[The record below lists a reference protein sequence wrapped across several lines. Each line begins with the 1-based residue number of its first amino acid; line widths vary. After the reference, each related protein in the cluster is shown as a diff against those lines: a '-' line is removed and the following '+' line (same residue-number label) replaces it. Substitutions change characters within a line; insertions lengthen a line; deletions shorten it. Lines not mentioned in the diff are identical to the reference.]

1 MQKFM
6 GLLISGLATGAIYS
20 VMASCLV
27 LSFETSGIFNF
38 ALPAIAFT
46 CAYFYYQMN
55 TALSI
60 PIVPAAILTVL
71 VFAPLLGLGLN
82 KLVFG
87 RLSTAP
93 VYVRVV
99 GTIGVLIALP
109 NFVLWFVGPFLGDTL
124 GLGVADLTKDGENA
138 GYGIPGIG
146 PTPPKVFSL
155 SWIGLHDVRL
165 NTDQVAV
172 FVFAAVAAAVL
183 YIVIRRTQVGL
194 QMRAQVDRAPLATL
208 RGIDPGRTS
217 GIAWMLSVTL
227 ASLAGVLIAPLFH
240 LDNSTFVIV
249 VFASLCAVAIV
260 GMRSIPLAF
269 AVGLALG
276 VFQNL
281 VAGYKT
287 DILPDFLNK
296 LTGVDSAIPY
306 VLLLVAL
313 VFVGV
318 RGGRAAG
325 SVADERPP
333 PDHRASLPSW
343 RRKLPWVIFTT
354 LLVLYAIGALPW
366 PENAPYVRSSILA
379 PGLALGI
386 VFLSFVVVTGIGGMA
401 SLAQAAFVTAGGF
414 AAGWALQTADATH
427 PPPWAKWDFDIP
439 LVLHNGHLNFLLA
452 CLLGALVAG
461 VLGGLIAL
469 TVRRLGPLELALA
482 TFALAWVVFFLA
494 FQNDNISNSDI
505 GYQFVPPKFDFFGIH
520 TFDFS
525 SSSQLMCL
533 LLGVFGLFS
542 LLVHNLRHSAS
553 GRAMYASR
561 SSAVAA
567 QASGIST
574 ARAQVALFAVSAVI
588 AGFGGAL
595 YGVTTISMT
604 RQTAPPLIGLIWLAV
619 AVTFGVRRPGGA
631 LLAGLAFAGGAEV
644 WHQISEFSFM
654 PTEISTLTTSP
665 YFLAMLFGLG
675 AIGLA
680 KNPDGVLSA
689 AGLKRQQK
697 RRAKERQAQVVADSA
712 VTPAT
717 EVRALDTSSS
727 APEHD
732 STARVDLVGQRS
744 PAPVAPRAGT
754 ALLLEDV
761 VAGYGDAEV
770 LHGVTIAVRPG
781 EIMAVLGRN
790 GAGKSTLCNAAAG
803 AVPLTS
809 GHVLLGDADVSTQPP
824 FVRSRRGLTLVPEVR
839 GVFPGLTVDE
849 NLRIMLQ
856 NRELRDRAYDR
867 FPALRDRRD
876 QVAGLLSGGEQQ
888 MLSLAPALAEPPEVL
903 IADEPTLGLAP
914 LVAEVVLE
922 AIAELRSVGTAILL
936 AEEKASEVMKL
947 ADMVT
952 VVELGRVAWT
962 KPTDAVTEDELAAV
976 YLSGALETA
985 DDVADAAL
993 APTDE
998 ARVGEGEEEPT
1009 PRRRTRST
1017 QQDRP

>member
-1 MQKFM
+1 M

-55 TALSI
+55 TALAI
-60 PIVPAAILTVL
+60 PIVPAAILTVV
-71 VFAPLLGLGLN
+71 VFAPLLGLALN
-82 KLVFG
+82 KLIFA
-87 RLSTAP
+87 RLATAP

-109 NFVLWFVGPFLGDTL
+109 NFALWFVGAVLADTL

-155 SWIGLHDVRL
+155 SWIGLHDVHL

-172 FVFAAVAAAVL
+172 FVFAAVAAVVL
-183 YIVIRRTQVGL
+183 YVVIRRTHVGL

-208 RGIDPGRTS
+208 RGIDPNRTS
-217 GIAWMLSVTL
+217 GIAWMLSVAL

-249 VFASLCAVAIV
+249 VFASLCAVAIA

-287 DILPDFLNK
+287 DILPDFLSK

-306 VLLLVAL
+306 VLLIVAL
-313 VFVGV
+313 VFVGT
-318 RGGRAAG
+318 RRGRAAG
-325 SVADERPP
+325 SIADERPP

-343 RRKLPWVIFTT
+343 RRKLPWAIFGTIM
-354 LLVLYAIGALPW
+354 VLYAIGALPW

-379 PGLALGI
+379 PGLALAI

-439 LVLHNGHLNFLLA
+439 LVLHNGRMNFLVA
-452 CLLGALVAG
+452 CLLGAVVAG
-461 VLGGLIAL
+461 ILGALIAL

-494 FQNDNISNSDI
+494 FQNDNISNSTI
-505 GYQFVPPKFDFFGIH
+505 GYQFLPPTFDFFGIH

-525 SSSQLMCL
+525 SSSQLVCL
-533 LLGVFGLFS
+533 LLGVFGLLS
-542 LLVHNLRHSAS
+542 LLVHNLKHSAT

-604 RQTAPPLIGLIWLAV
+604 RDTAPPLVGLIWLAV

-631 LLAGLAFAGGAEV
+631 LLAGLAFAGGTEV
-644 WHQISEFSFM
+644 WHQLSEFSFM
-654 PTEISTLTTSP
+654 PGEISTLTTSP

-680 KNPDGVLSA
+680 RNPDGVLSA
-689 AGLKRQQK
+689 AGLRRHEK
-697 RRAKERQAQVVADSA
+697 RRAKERKATVQRASTRELSPSA
-712 VTPAT
+712 NGSSPVGSVDVIVERDVPSAPAT
-717 EVRALDTSSS
+717 D
-727 APEHD
+727 D
-732 STARVDLVGQRS
+732 C
-744 PAPVAPRAGT
+744 
-754 ALLLEDV
+754 ALLLQGV

-770 LHGVTIAVRPG
+770 LHGVTIAVRSG

-790 GAGKSTLCNAAAG
+790 GAGKSTLCNVAAG
-803 AVPLTS
+803 AVELTS
-809 GHVLLGDADVSTQPP
+809 GHVVLAGEDVSAQPA
-824 FVRSRRGLTLVPEVR
+824 FARSRRGLTLVPEAR
-839 GVFPGLTVDE
+839 GVFPGLTVEE
-849 NLRIMLQ
+849 NLRLVLQ
-856 NRELRDRAYDR
+856 DRALRDRAYDR
-867 FPALRDRRD
+867 FPVLRDRRN

-888 MLSLAPALAEPPEVL
+888 MLSLAPALAQPPEVL

-922 AIAELRSVGTAILL
+922 ALSDLRASGTAILL

-947 ADMVT
+947 ADIVT

-962 KPTDAVTEDELAAV
+962 RPRAAVSEEELAAV
-976 YLSGALETA
+976 YLSAALET
-985 DDVADAAL
+985 DDGQDADAVPA
-993 APTDE
+993 DE
-998 ARVGEGEEEPT
+998 RDAVHVAE
-1009 PRRRTRST
+1009 RRGADATS
-1017 QQDRP
+1017 

>member
-55 TALSI
+55 TALAL

-71 VFAPLLGLGLN
+71 VFAPLLGLALN
-82 KLVFG
+82 KLIFA

-109 NFVLWFVGPFLGDTL
+109 NFALWFIGAFLGDTL
-124 GLGVADLTKDGENA
+124 GLSVADLTKDGENA

-146 PTPPKVFSL
+146 PTPPKVVSL
-155 SWIGLHDVRL
+155 SWVGLHDVRL
-165 NTDQVAV
+165 NTDQIAV

-183 YIVIRRTQVGL
+183 YVVIRRTQVGL
-194 QMRAQVDRAPLATL
+194 QMRAQVDRSSLATL
-208 RGIDPGRTS
+208 RGIDPNRTS

-227 ASLAGVLIAPLFH
+227 ASLAGILIAPLFH

-249 VFASLCAVAIV
+249 VFASLCAVAIA

-281 VAGYKT
+281 VAGYKS

-313 VFVGV
+313 VFLGA
-318 RGGRAAG
+318 RRGRAAG

-333 PDHRASLPSW
+333 PDHRSSLPSW
-343 RRKLPWVIFTT
+343 RRKLPWAIFAT

-366 PENAPYVRSSILA
+366 PENAPYVRSAILA
-379 PGLALGI
+379 PGLALAI

-414 AAGWALQTADATH
+414 AAGWALQSADATH
-427 PPPWAKWDFDIP
+427 PPPWATWDFDIP
-439 LVLHNGHLNFLLA
+439 LVLHNGHLNFLWA
-452 CLLGALVAG
+452 CVLGALVAG
-461 VLGGLIAL
+461 ILGALIAL
-469 TVRRLGPLELALA
+469 TVRHLGPLELALA

-494 FQNDNISNSDI
+494 FQNDNISNSSI
-505 GYQFVPPKFDFFGIH
+505 GYQFLPPTFDFFGIH

-525 SSSQLMCL
+525 SSSQLLCL
-533 LLGVFGLFS
+533 LLGVFGLFA
-542 LLVHNLRHSAS
+542 LLVHNLKHSAT

-604 RQTAPPLIGLIWLAV
+604 RDTAPPLVGLIWLAV

-631 LLAGLAFAGGAEV
+631 LLAGLAFAGGFEV
-644 WHQISEFSFM
+644 WHQLSEFSFV
-654 PTEISTLTTSP
+654 PGEVSTLTTSP

-689 AGLKRQQK
+689 AGLKRQEK
-697 RRAKERQAQVVADSA
+697 RRAKSRQAQADGAPVVEPS
-712 VTPAT
+712 AT
-717 EVRALDTSSS
+717 EVSPQELNPSASGSSS
-727 APEHD
+727 APRVEVTGER
-732 STARVDLVGQRS
+732 SARPS
-744 PAPVAPRAGT
+744 PAPDDC
-754 ALLLEDV
+754 ALLLDDV

-770 LHGVTIAVRPG
+770 LHGMTIAVRAG

-790 GAGKSTLCNAAAG
+790 GAGKSTLCNVAAG
-803 AVPLTS
+803 AVALTS
-809 GHVLLGDADVSTQPP
+809 GHVVLAGDDVSAQPA
-824 FVRSRRGLTLVPEVR
+824 FVRTRRGLTLVPEAR
-839 GVFPGLTVDE
+839 GVFPGLTVEE
-849 NLRIMLQ
+849 NLRVVLQ
-856 NRELRDRAYDR
+856 DRELRDRAYDR
-867 FPALRDRRD
+867 FPVLGDRRR

-888 MLSLAPALAEPPEVL
+888 MLSLAPALAEPPKVL

-922 AIAELRSVGTAILL
+922 ALSDLRVAGTAILL
-936 AEEKASEVMKL
+936 AEEKAAEVMKL
-947 ADMVT
+947 ADVVT
-952 VVELGRVAWT
+952 VVELGRIAWT
-962 KPTDAVTEDELAAV
+962 RPREDVTEEELAAV
-976 YLSGALETA
+976 YLSAGPETEGSG
-985 DDVADAAL
+985 DDAAV
-993 APTDE
+993 AATDGDQ
-998 ARVGEGEEEPT
+998 ARRRGEE
-1009 PRRRTRST
+1009 RRGAGAGAGS
-1017 QQDRP
+1017 

>member
-38 ALPAIAFT
+38 ALPAIAFC
-46 CAYFYYQMN
+46 CAYFYYEMN

-60 PIVPAAILTVL
+60 PIIPAAILTVL
-71 VFAPLLGLGLN
+71 IFAPLLGLALN
-82 KLVFG
+82 KLIFA

-109 NFVLWFVGPFLGDTL
+109 NFALWFIGAFLSDTL
-124 GLGVADLTKDGENA
+124 GLNVADLTKGGENA
-138 GYGIPGIG
+138 GFGIPGLG

-155 SWIGLHDVRL
+155 SLIGLHDVHL

-172 FVFAAVAAAVL
+172 FVFAAVAAVVL
-183 YIVIRRTQVGL
+183 YVVIRRTQVGL

-227 ASLAGVLIAPLFH
+227 AALAGILIAPLFH

-249 VFASLCAVAIV
+249 VFASLCAVALA

-269 AVGLALG
+269 TVGLALG

-287 DILPDFLNK
+287 DIFPDFLNK
-296 LTGVDSAIPY
+296 LNGLNSAIPY
-306 VLLLVAL
+306 VLLIIAL
-313 VFVGV
+313 VFVGA
-318 RGGRAAG
+318 RFRRRAAG

-343 RRKLPWVIFTT
+343 RRKLPWAIFGT
-354 LLVLYAIGALPW
+354 LLVLYSLGALPW
-366 PENAPYVRSSILA
+366 PENVPYVLSSILA
-379 PGLALGI
+379 PGLALAI

-414 AAGWALQTADATH
+414 MAGWALQTSDADH
-427 PPPWAKWDFDIP
+427 PPPWSKWHFDIP
-439 LVLHNGHLNFLLA
+439 LILHHGHLNFLVA
-452 CLLGALVAG
+452 ALLGALAAG
-461 VLGGLIAL
+461 LLGALIAL

-482 TFALAWVVFFLA
+482 TFALAWVVFFLV
-494 FQNDNISNSDI
+494 FQNDDLSNSTI
-505 GYQFVPPKFDFFGIH
+505 GYQFLPPTFNFLGIH
-520 TFDFS
+520 TFDFAS
-525 SSSQLMCL
+525 SAQLCCL
-533 LLGVFGLFS
+533 LLGIFGLFA
-542 LLVHNLRHSAS
+542 LLINNLKHSAT

-561 SSAVAA
+561 SSSVAA

-574 ARAQVALFAVSAVI
+574 VRAQVALFALSAVI

-595 YGVTTISMT
+595 YGVTAISMT
-604 RQTAPPLIGLIWLAV
+604 RDTAPPLVGLIWLAV

-631 LLAGLAFAGGAEV
+631 LLAGLAVAGGAEV
-644 WHQISEFSFM
+644 WHQLSTFSFV
-654 PTEISTLTTSP
+654 PDQVATLTTSP

-689 AGLKRQQK
+689 AGLHRQEK
-697 RRAKERQAQVVADSA
+697 RRVKERKAQAAHASVV
-712 VTPAT
+712 
-717 EVRALDTSSS
+717 E
-727 APEHD
+727 
-732 STARVDLVGQRS
+732 
-744 PAPVAPRAGT
+744 PRAADVSPLETSAT
-754 ALLLEDV
+754 ANGSTSGHSLLLEGI

-770 LHGVTIAVRPG
+770 LHGLTIGVHQG
-781 EIMAVLGRN
+781 EIVAVLGRN
-790 GAGKSTLCNAAAG
+790 GAGKSTLCSVAAG
-803 AVPLTS
+803 AVTPTS
-809 GHVLLGDADVSTQPP
+809 GRVVLVGDDVTVQPA
-824 FVRSRRGLTLVPEVR
+824 FVRSRRGLTLVPEAR
-839 GVFPGLTVDE
+839 GVFPGLTVEE
-849 NLRIMLQ
+849 NLRVMLKD
-856 NRELRDRAYDR
+856 RELRDHAYDR
-867 FPALRDRRD
+867 FPILRERRN

-888 MLSLAPALAEPPEVL
+888 MLSLAPALAEPPKVL

-914 LVAEVVLE
+914 LVAQVVLD
-922 AIAELRSVGTAILL
+922 ALSELRAAGTAILL

-947 ADMVT
+947 ADVVT

-962 KPTDAVTEDELAAV
+962 RPTAAVTEEELAAV
-976 YLSGALETA
+976 YLSGAPLA
-985 DDVADAAL
+985 GDDGDDVIQADTEPARDDRRPDEVPAERGAA
-993 APTDE
+993 
-998 ARVGEGEEEPT
+998 
-1009 PRRRTRST
+1009 RSS
-1017 QQDRP
+1017 

>member
-71 VFAPLLGLGLN
+71 VFAPLLGLALN
-82 KLVFG
+82 KLIFA

-109 NFVLWFVGPFLGDTL
+109 NFALWFIGAFLADTL

-146 PTPPKVFSL
+146 PTPSKVFSL
-155 SWIGLHDVRL
+155 SWIGLHDVHL

-172 FVFAAVAAAVL
+172 FVFAAVAAVVL
-183 YIVIRRTQVGL
+183 YLVIRRTQVGL

-208 RGIDPGRTS
+208 RGIDPNRTS

-249 VFASLCAVAIV
+249 VFASLCAVAIA

-287 DILPDFLNK
+287 DILPEFLNK

-306 VLLLVAL
+306 VLLIVAL
-313 VFVGV
+313 VFVGA
-318 RGGRAAG
+318 RRGRAAG

-343 RRKLPWVIFTT
+343 RRKLPWVIFSTI
-354 LLVLYAIGALPW
+354 LVLYAIGALPW
-366 PENAPYVRSSILA
+366 PENTPYVRSSILA
-379 PGLALGI
+379 PGLALAI

-439 LVLHNGHLNFLLA
+439 LILHNGRLNFLVA

-461 VLGGLIAL
+461 VLGALIAL

-494 FQNDNISNSDI
+494 FQNDNISNSTI
-505 GYQFVPPKFDFFGIH
+505 GYQFLPPTFDFFGIH

-525 SSSQLMCL
+525 SSSQLLCL
-533 LLGVFGLFS
+533 LLGVFGLFA
-542 LLVHNLRHSAS
+542 LLVHNLKHSAS

-574 ARAQVALFAVSAVI
+574 ARSQVALFAVSAVI

-604 RQTAPPLIGLIWLAV
+604 RDTAPPLVGLIWLAV

-644 WHQISEFSFM
+644 WHQLSEFSFM
-654 PTEISTLTTSP
+654 PTEVSTLTTSP

-680 KNPDGVLSA
+680 RNPDGVLSA
-689 AGLKRQQK
+689 AGLKRQEK
-697 RRAKERQAQVVADSA
+697 RRAKERKAAVEPASVGEPSA
-712 VTPAT
+712 NGSSPVPRVEVTGERNAPA
-717 EVRALDTSSS
+717 
-727 APEHD
+727 
-732 STARVDLVGQRS
+732 S
-744 PAPVAPRAGT
+744 PAPEDC
-754 ALLLEDV
+754 ALLLEDL

-770 LHGVTIAVRPG
+770 LHGLTIGVRSG

-790 GAGKSTLCNAAAG
+790 GAGKSTLCNVAAG
-803 AVPLTS
+803 AVELTS
-809 GHVLLGDADVSTQPP
+809 GHVVLAGDDVSALPA
-824 FVRSRRGLTLVPEVR
+824 FARSRRGLMLVPEAR
-839 GVFPGLTVDE
+839 GVFPGLTVEE
-849 NLRIMLQ
+849 NLRLVLQ
-856 NRELRDRAYDR
+856 DRELRDRAYDR
-867 FPALRDRRD
+867 FPALRDRRS

-888 MLSLAPALAEPPEVL
+888 MLSLAPALAAPPDVL

-922 AIAELRSVGTAILL
+922 ALSDLRAANTAILL

-947 ADMVT
+947 ADVVT
-952 VVELGRVAWT
+952 VVELGRIEWT
-962 KPTDAVTEDELAAV
+962 RPRAAVTEEELAAV
-976 YLSGALETA
+976 YLSAALETE
-985 DDVADAAL
+985 DGGADADAV
-993 APTDE
+993 PTDGRDE
-998 ARVGEGEEEPT
+998 ARVAE
-1009 PRRRTRST
+1009 RRGADATS
-1017 QQDRP
+1017 

>member
-60 PIVPAAILTVL
+60 PIIPAAILTVL
-71 VFAPLLGLGLN
+71 VFAPLLGWGLN
-82 KLVFG
+82 KLIFG

-109 NFVLWFVGPFLGDTL
+109 NFVLWFIGPFLGDTL

-146 PTPPKVFSL
+146 PTPAKVFSL

-172 FVFAAVAAAVL
+172 FVFAALAAVIL
-183 YIVIRRTQVGL
+183 YVVIRRTQVGL
-194 QMRAQVDRAPLATL
+194 QMRAQVDRSQLATL
-208 RGIDPGRTS
+208 RGIDPNRTS
-217 GIAWMLSVTL
+217 GMAWMLSVTL

-249 VFASLCAVAIV
+249 VFASLCAVAIA

-287 DILPDFLNK
+287 DVLPEFLSK

-313 VFVGV
+313 IVVGA
-318 RGGRAAG
+318 RRGRAAG

-343 RRKLPWVIFTT
+343 RRKLPWVIFSAI
-354 LLVLYAIGALPW
+354 LVLYAVGALPW
-366 PENAPYVRSSILA
+366 PGNAPYVRSSLLA
-379 PGLALGI
+379 PGLALAI

-414 AAGWALQTADATH
+414 AAGWALQSSDATS
-427 PPPWAKWDFDIP
+427 PPPWAHWDFDIP
-439 LVLHNGHLNFLLA
+439 LILHNGRLNFLVA
-452 CLLGALVAG
+452 CLMGALVAG
-461 VLGGLIAL
+461 VLGALIAL

-494 FQNDNISNSDI
+494 FQNDTISNSSI
-505 GYQFVPPKFDFFGIH
+505 GYQFLPPTFDFFGIH

-533 LLGVFGLFS
+533 LLAVFGLFA
-542 LLVHNLRHSAS
+542 LLVHNLKHSAS

-567 QASGIST
+567 QASGVST

-588 AGFGGAL
+588 AGFGGVL

-604 RQTAPPLIGLIWLAV
+604 RDTAPPLVGLIWLAV

-631 LLAGLAFAGGAEV
+631 LLAGLAFAGAAEV

-654 PTEISTLTTSP
+654 PDDVSTLTTSP
-665 YFLAMLFGLG
+665 YFLAMLFGFG

-689 AGLKRQQK
+689 SGLKRQEK
-697 RRAKERQAQVVADSA
+697 RRAKEHQAQAKAASLAATSATDTPRSSEVSGEIGA
-712 VTPAT
+712 VTEAT
-717 EVRALDTSSS
+717 
-727 APEHD
+727 APED
-732 STARVDLVGQRS
+732 A
-744 PAPVAPRAGT
+744 
-754 ALLLEDV
+754 ALLLQNV

-770 LHGVTIAVRPG
+770 LHGVTIGVRPG
-781 EIMAVLGRN
+781 EIVAVLGRN
-790 GAGKSTLCNAAAG
+790 GAGKSTLCNTAAG
-803 AVPLTS
+803 AVELTS
-809 GHVLLGDADVSTQPP
+809 GHVVMAGDDVSKQPA
-824 FVRSRRGLTLVPEVR
+824 FVRSRRGLTLVPEAR

-849 NLRIMLQ
+849 NLRIVLQ
-856 NRELRDRAYDR
+856 DRGLRERAYER
-867 FPALRDRRD
+867 FPALRERRD

-888 MLSLAPALAEPPEVL
+888 MLSLAPALADPPAVL

-914 LVAEVVLE
+914 LVAEVVLD
-922 AIAELRSVGTAILL
+922 ALGELRDAGTAILL

-947 ADMVT
+947 ADVVT

-962 KPTDAVTEDELAAV
+962 KPCAAVTEDELAAV
-976 YLSGALETA
+976 YLSGGALEVNDGDGVDATVVSA
-985 DDVADAAL
+985 EGEHAHAAERRGADA
-993 APTDE
+993 T
-998 ARVGEGEEEPT
+998 
-1009 PRRRTRST
+1009 S
-1017 QQDRP
+1017 